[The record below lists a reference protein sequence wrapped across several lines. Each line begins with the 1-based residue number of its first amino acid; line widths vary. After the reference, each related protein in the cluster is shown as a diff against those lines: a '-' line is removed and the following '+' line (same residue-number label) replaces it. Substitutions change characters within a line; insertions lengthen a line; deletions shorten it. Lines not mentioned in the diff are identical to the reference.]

1 MLEKEGENLLMAKI
15 KSKATTE
22 MIKSLIALLLLIVLY
37 PWSAKYLHLR
47 VFLLDPEVF
56 NFFILYLPTL
66 VFFSSLFLN
75 VEEVFQE
82 VQRLIVYSL
91 TPIFAFR
98 LGWYGFSFHYGYV
111 VCYTLGNF
119 IKPHFQKRFPVIIFN
134 GLALLL
140 LLVWRAS

>member
-1 MLEKEGENLLMAKI
+1 MAKI
-15 KSKATTE
+15 KSKATKE
-22 MIKSLIALLLLIVLY
+22 MLKSIIALLFLIVLY
-37 PWSAKYLHLR
+37 PWCAKYLNLG
-47 VFLLDPEVF
+47 VFLLDIEVF

-82 VQRLIVYSL
+82 VQRLIVYSMV
-91 TPIFAFR
+91 PIFAFR
-98 LGWYGFSFHYGYV
+98 LGWYGFSFQYGYV
-111 VCYTLGNF
+111 VCYVLGNF